1 MQDRAGGIVRVEVS
15 MSHAARLFPVALAIA
30 ALSACGWMAG
40 VSGPGATSDDG
51 SDAPAGPTCR
61 PKELDA
67 RGDAPWKVG
76 DTTPGGWSVTAVDA
90 EHAEFVRITLTK
102 EGVET
107 QIELAYNDQGPSD
120 WATERYRLM
129 PAPEATPPQELLDEA
144 MAHLRAFTA
153 AESGAPFVKRSEG
166 VQDPYEGLPPCP

>member
-1 MQDRAGGIVRVEVS
+1 MTATTRLAGI
-15 MSHAARLFPVALAIA
+15 ALAL
-30 ALSACGWMAG
+30 ALLPACGWL
-40 VSGPGATSDDG
+40 SGALDPAQPGA
-51 SDAPAGPTCR
+51 AGTAEGTAEADRPTCR

-67 RGDAPWKVG
+67 RGEPPWKVG
-76 DTTPGGWSVTAVDA
+76 DTTPGGWSVTAVDTA
-90 EHAEFVRITLTK
+90 HVEFVRVTFAK
-102 EGVET
+102 AGVET
-107 QIELAYNDQGPSD
+107 QLELAYNDKGPSD

-144 MAHLRAFTA
+144 IAHLRAFTA